1 MAVTILEALESAEYN
16 YRQPFGVVGKMAQDQ
31 LRNAIV
37 LLEAGND
44 PTDDMTDELLEQAES
59 LKRNRKWQ

>member
-1 MAVTILEALESAEYN
+1 MAVTILEALENAEYN